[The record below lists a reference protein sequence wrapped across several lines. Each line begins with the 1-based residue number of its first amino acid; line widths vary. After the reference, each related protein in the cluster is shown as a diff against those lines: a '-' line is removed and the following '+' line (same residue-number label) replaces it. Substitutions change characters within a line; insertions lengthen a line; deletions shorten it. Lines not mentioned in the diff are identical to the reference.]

1 VIYLQVV
8 VDGLIVGLMFSLVA
22 MGLSLIYGVMNIVNF
37 AHGEFMM
44 LAMYLC
50 YFLWFFGG
58 LDPLLSLPLVTAAL
72 FLVGV
77 LTYHLLIRHVLGAS
91 LVPQVFAT
99 FGLLLFLQAGANFLW
114 KADVQTIADNWS
126 TGHFQVGGLF
136 FNRPEIVAAAG
147 ALLTALLL
155 FWFIHRT
162 ETGLALQATAE
173 DPQAARVMGINTER
187 MYAFAWGLSAGA
199 VAVGGALLSTY
210 YTIYPLVGTKLALP
224 AFVAVAVGGFGSITG
239 AFFGGLVVGLIQVVG
254 GFFTSP
260 SYKLLFVYGLYLL
273 LVFVRP
279 YGLLGRR

>member
-1 VIYLQVV
+1 MIYAQVL

-50 YFLWFFGG
+50 YFLWVFLG
-58 LDPLLSLPLVTAAL
+58 LDPLAALPLAAGAL
-72 FLVGV
+72 FIFGV
-77 LTYHLLIRHVLGAS
+77 AVYRLLIRHVLTAS

-99 FGLLLFLQAGANFLW
+99 FGLLLFLQAAANFLW
-114 KADVQTIADNWS
+114 KADVQTIGDNWS

-136 FNRPEIVAAAG
+136 FNRPEVVAAGG
-147 ALLTALLL
+147 ALLTALAL

-173 DPQAARVMGINTER
+173 DPQAARLMGIDTHR
-187 MYAFAWGLSAGA
+187 MYALAWGLSAGA

-239 AFFGGLVVGLIQVVG
+239 AFFGGLVVGLIQVAG

-260 SYKLLFVYGLYLL
+260 SYKLLFVYGLYLA

-279 YGLLGRR
+279 HGLLGKR